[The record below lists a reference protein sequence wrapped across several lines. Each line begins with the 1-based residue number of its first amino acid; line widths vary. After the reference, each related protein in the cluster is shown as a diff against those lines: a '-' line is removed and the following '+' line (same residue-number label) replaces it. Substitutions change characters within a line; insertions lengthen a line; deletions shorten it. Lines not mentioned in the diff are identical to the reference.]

1 MIKQKPIGQ
10 ILVDKGLISDKDV
23 EFILNEKYEGELFLE
38 ALDRLKIFSGDKNL
52 LWQSQSD
59 QLGVPFYLE
68 GKDFAW
74 DKKLIIN
81 LDVELAM
88 QHKVLPLWLKNNFL
102 CIAMDRPQD
111 IPAIEAIRMATG
123 YHIRTAFVGPQQFA
137 EGFKVLYDLNVAQID
152 DIVSE
157 DSLSDQIAAA
167 SREQAQQS
175 QSSKSGKQD
184 EELVTFSEQQG
195 ALNLDEEPE
204 SDSKPV
210 RLLHNILLRSVIS
223 DTSDIHIEP
232 GEKTAKIRFRI
243 DGFLQEITKIDT
255 KVYLPMITTIKV
267 QAAMDISE
275 RRLPQDGRF
284 SVVSGGQSVDLRI
297 SSMPTVHGEKIVIRL
312 LRRGTGILRL
322 DRLGLDQQTSNAMR
336 QAILTNNGM
345 VLITGPTGSGKSTT
359 LYALLRE
366 VDLDRL
372 NVITIEDP
380 VEYEMAKVTQVNVR
394 SDIGLTFATILRTV
408 LRQDPDVVMVG
419 EIRDLETA
427 EMATRAALTG
437 HLVFSTLHTNSAPAT
452 IDRLLEMGIPSY
464 LLGSSLQFIGAQRL
478 ARRICPHCQEAYTPA
493 SNHLAMFAEEKLT
506 DINFVHG
513 RGCDECGQTGYK
525 GRLALLEYLTIDR
538 EIARMISQKILSDK
552 IREQAEESGKFV
564 SIIVPGLKAVKKGE
578 TTLEELRRVMG
589 EG

>member
-10 ILVDKGLISDKDV
+10 ILVEKGLVTEKDV
-23 EFILNEKYEGELFLE
+23 EFILSEKYEGELFLE
-38 ALDRLKIFSGDKNL
+38 ALDRLKLFSGDKNL
-52 LWQSQSD
+52 LWQAQAD
-59 QLGVPFYLE
+59 QLGVPFYQA
-68 GKDFAW
+68 GRDFNW
-74 DKKLIIN
+74 DKKLVLE

-123 YHIRTAFVGPQQFA
+123 YHIRTSFIGPQQLS
-137 EGFKVLYDLNVAQID
+137 EGFKVLYDLNLDQID
-152 DIVSE
+152 EIINE
-157 DSLSDQIAAA
+157 DSLSDQIAEA
-167 SREQAQQS
+167 SVGQAQPARNDR
-175 QSSKSGKQD
+175 D
-184 EELVTFSEQQG
+184 EETVSGQHG
-195 ALNLDEEPE
+195 ALNLDEEPD

-210 RLLHNILLRSVIS
+210 RLLHNILLRSVLS

-232 GEKTAKIRFRI
+232 GDKTAKIRFRI
-243 DGFLQEITKIDT
+243 DGFLQEITRIDRN
-255 KVYLPMITTIKV
+255 VYLPMITTIKV

-284 SVVSGGQSVDLRI
+284 SVLSGGQSVDLRV
-297 SSMPTVHGEKIVIRL
+297 SSLPTVHGEKIVIRL

-322 DRLGLDQQTSNAMR
+322 DRLGLDSRTAEAMR

-366 VDLDRL
+366 VDLASL

-380 VEYEMAKVTQVNVR
+380 VEYEMAQVTQVNVR
-394 SDIGLTFATILRTV
+394 SDIGLTFAAILRTV
-408 LRQDPDVVMVG
+408 LRQDPDVIMVG

-478 ARRICPHCQEAYTPA
+478 ARRVCPHCREPYTPA
-493 SNHLAMFAEEKLT
+493 SNHLAMFTEEQLAGM
-506 DINFVHG
+506 DFVHG
-513 RGCDECGQTGYK
+513 RGCDECGQTGYR
-525 GRLALLEYLTIDR
+525 GRLALLEYLTVDR
-538 EIARMISQKILSDK
+538 DIARMISQKILSGK

-564 SIIVPGLKAVKKGE
+564 SIIVPGLKAVRDGE
-578 TTLEELRRVMG
+578 TTIEELRRVMG